1 MAWKM
6 LASQLL
12 PRAVG
17 AVPLSRLS
25 AVSPGVRQL
34 AAVLI
39 RPHPQHLSIGRGGF
53 TRLATHSMSTISS
66 DALREAV
73 QNELTYE
80 QSEYVKPEV
89 GALPVSPNVE
99 P

>member
-1 MAWKM
+1 MYGKFFITMAWKM

-25 AVSPGVRQL
+25 AVTPGVRQL
-34 AAVLI
+34 AAGLI
-39 RPHPQHLSIGRGGF
+39 KPHPQHQWIVRGGF
-53 TRLATHSMSTISS
+53 SRLSVNSMSTISS

-89 GALPVSPNVE
+89 QA
-99 P
+99 